1 MQHLASGGLHN
12 PFSTGK
18 GSTTR
23 ASGNVDQEEPETA
36 CEQEQRVAA
45 AGWGVAVEGR
55 PDSKQTKSWAE
66 TNPVAGR
73 GPVGP
78 TAGSYR
84 LCLGYLQLLFSGST
98 SKEIIFPTCIMW
110 VFLESSDG
118 YCLKSWVQGTPT
130 TLASEP
136 MVHSANY
143 QTLRDWYI
151 ISFTVTPFSVL
162 VTMCHGCN
170 TYSVER
176 ADFHF

>member
-1 MQHLASGGLHN
+1 MEGSIIPSAQEREVLPELQGMWIRRSLKLHVNRSRGWQQQAEGWLWREGLIV
-12 PFSTGK
+12 SRL
-18 GSTTR
+18 R
-23 ASGNVDQEEPETA
+23 AGL
-36 CEQEQRVAA
+36 
-45 AGWGVAVEGR
+45 R
-55 PDSKQTKSWAE
+55 PTLLL
-66 TNPVAGR
+66 
-73 GPVGP
+73 
-78 TAGSYR
+78 AGSQWDPQQEATGMPR
-84 LCLGYLQLLFSGST
+84 VCLCLGYLQLLFSGST